1 MRGVLYVLNAW
12 SGRRRAALA
21 GAALLGAASLGFV
34 LLAGLGAR
42 RSATAWDSLRERARG
57 EDAILDVTSIHG
69 ARRVAEAAGRV
80 PGVAR
85 ALPMAYSRIVPEGR
99 EEDFLGGAIL
109 TLAPGGFESL
119 WRPVITQGRR
129 ADQGQID
136 EVMVNDVFLDVAG
149 LRPGDRFTMVDPF
162 GLIRQP
168 VTIVGVGVLP
178 NEFTLG
184 AGYPVAYPTSAF
196 TRRWDTELQGMFD
209 AAGNK
214 AIGPSV
220 FIARAA
226 GADAGEV
233 RERLTAAIP
242 AEELTGVSDVAV
254 TEAQVVDTLQLQR
267 DGFLALAVVG
277 GLAALA
283 MLGLVL
289 VRVTRLGPSE
299 TTALTALGFTRG
311 DLRLGMLVPAGL
323 AAGAALLGATLVL
336 VLGHGL
342 VPTGLAKRVGVGRD
356 LGDDFGFLAFS
367 VLGTAAALAALV
379 TGIASG
385 AARRAG
391 SGPRPR
397 RSGPALLTWPSVAV
411 GVRSA
416 TGGLAA
422 AGRRQASAAFAAVA
436 IASLGIVSVGVIVDS
451 REGLRRH
458 LSRAGKF
465 FDVYLYS
472 YTDPAMAELDR
483 DRLRSSN
490 SVTGLATI
498 DSFRARVDGLGVAGI
513 SVTTHK
519 GGLGTTILDGR
530 LPAGDDELVA
540 SAPFLRRLGRSV
552 GDTVDVSGPA
562 GARQFRVVGA
572 AVLPYVAS
580 TAVIGEQ
587 VAMTANGRAALGIDS
602 VEYTLAADVS
612 RPEMA
617 RDVRS
622 AYDRLEAC
630 NTEAILGL
638 LGVERLEGPATS
650 GVSLCVPR
658 SDQRVAD
665 LDELGALPGAIVGLF
680 AVLGAVG
687 LAYLSSASFRD
698 ARRDLAVLRVL
709 GFTRRQAVTAVLVQ
723 AGAVGLGGSLL
734 ALPVGVALGRAA
746 WRGVAEELGVAVVPE
761 ASLIGTL
768 GVVAGAVVVASL
780 LAAPFAARSV
790 ARSPAQLLRAE

>member
-1 MRGVLYVLNAW
+1 MRGVLYVLSAW

-21 GAALLGAASLGFV
+21 GAALLAATSLGFV

-42 RSATAWDSLRERARG
+42 RSATAWDSLRQRARG
-57 EDAILDVTSIHG
+57 EDAILDVTSLQG

-109 TLAPGGFESL
+109 TLEPGGFEAL
-119 WRPVITQGRR
+119 WRPVITEGRR
-129 ADQGQID
+129 ADQGRIE
-136 EVMVNDVFLDVAG
+136 EVVVNDVFLDVAG
-149 LRPGDRFTMVDPF
+149 LRPGDRFTMVDSF

-178 NEFTLG
+178 NDFTLG

-196 TRRWDTELQGMFD
+196 TQRWDTELQGLFD

-214 AIGPSV
+214 AIGPAV
-220 FIARAA
+220 YIARAA

-242 AEELTGVSDVAV
+242 ALELTGVSDVAV

-277 GLAALA
+277 GSAALA
-283 MLGLVL
+283 ILGLVF

-299 TTALTALGFTRG
+299 TTALTALGFTGR
-311 DLRLGMLVPAGL
+311 DLRLAMLVPAGL
-323 AAGAALLGATLVL
+323 AAGAALLGATLML

-342 VPTGLAKRVGVGRD
+342 VPTGLAKRVDVRRG
-356 LGDDFGFLAFS
+356 LEDDAGFLAFS
-367 VLGTAAALAALV
+367 VVGTAAALAVLL
-379 TGIASG
+379 TGIAS
-385 AARRAG
+385 RAG
-391 SGPRPR
+391 RAGGGPRPR
-397 RSGPALLTWPSVAV
+397 RSGPGLLTWPSVAV

-436 IASLGIVSVGVIVDS
+436 IASLGIVSVGVIVNS
-451 REGLRRH
+451 REGLRGH

-472 YTDPAMAELDR
+472 YTDPAMAQLDR
-483 DRLRSSN
+483 DRLSAST

-519 GGLGTTILDGR
+519 GGLATTILDGR
-530 LPAGDDELVA
+530 APAGDDELVA

-552 GDTVDVSGPA
+552 GDAVDVSGPA
-562 GARQFRVVGA
+562 GTRQFRVVGT

-587 VAMTANGRAALGIDS
+587 VAMTAAGRAALDVDS

-612 RPEMA
+612 RPALA
-617 RDVRS
+617 RNVRS

-687 LAYLSSASFRD
+687 LAYLLSASFRD

-709 GFTRRQAVTAVLVQ
+709 GFTRRQAITAVLVQ
-723 AGAVGLGGSLL
+723 AGTVGLGGSLL

-746 WRGVAEELGVAVVPE
+746 WRGVAEGLGVAVVPE

-768 GVVAGAVVVASL
+768 GVVAGAVLVASL
-780 LAAPFAARSV
+780 LAAPFAAGSV
-790 ARSPAQLLRAE
+790 TRSPAQLLRAE